1 MFRVQDPLKPVSNE
15 TKMVVRLGR
24 TVKPGEFSVKV
35 SLLGINEPEFFKTIL
50 DSIVA
55 KGMTVKQFKEQVV
68 DEAYEQGVDVELHA
82 DR

>member
-68 DEAYEQGVDVELHA
+68 EEAYEQGVDVELHA